1 MMKPGIIY
9 IAWLCKLGHGSRNVA
24 AVWFMDCWLHQFF
37 WWVRFLFAE
46 LDEDS
51 QWWDSSWLIKC
62 IVCHRL
68 LGWGDGYYKG
78 PKETEMNERKLMDDD
93 NWEEDQQLR
102 RKVLRELQA
111 LVCNSED
118 DVSDNVTDT
127 EWFYLVS
134 MSYSFPQG
142 VGYVLA

>member
-1 MMKPGIIY
+1 
-9 IAWLCKLGHGSRNVA
+9 
-24 AVWFMDCWLHQFF
+24 
-37 WWVRFLFAE
+37 
-46 LDEDS
+46 
-51 QWWDSSWLIKC
+51 
-62 IVCHRL
+62 

-78 PKETEMNERKLMDDD
+78 PKETEMNEQKLMDDD

>member
-1 MMKPGIIY
+1 MCLVSKISDIGDDEI
-9 IAWLCKLGHGSRNVA
+9 G
-24 AVWFMDCWLHQFF
+24 
-37 WWVRFLFAE
+37 RFI
-46 LDEDS
+46 D
-51 QWWDSSWLIKC
+51 C

-78 PKETEMNERKLMDDD
+78 PKESEINEMKLADRGDR
-93 NWEEDQQLR
+93 EEDQQLR
-102 RKVLRELQA
+102 RKVLQELQA
-111 LVCNSED
+111 LVCCSED

-142 VGYVLA
+142 VGYALV